1 MKTMRRIY
9 SVPYILWLGLFV
21 IAPVLMII
29 YQSFFDMNGQF
40 TLNNYLSYFTSGT
53 SLSMTINSVWYAFFN
68 KTEAQAIMADA
79 DYFAYMGESAA

>member
-1 MKTMRRIY
+1 
-9 SVPYILWLGLFV
+9 
-21 IAPVLMII
+21 
-29 YQSFFDMNGQF
+29 MNGQF

-53 SLSMTINSVWYAFFN
+53 SLSMTINSVWYAFLITFFTLIISYPTAYFFN